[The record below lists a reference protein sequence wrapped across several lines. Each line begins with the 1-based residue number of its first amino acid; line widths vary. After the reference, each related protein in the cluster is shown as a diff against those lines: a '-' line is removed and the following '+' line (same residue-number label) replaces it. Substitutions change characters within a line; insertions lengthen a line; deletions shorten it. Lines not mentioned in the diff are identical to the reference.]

1 MGRTIRN
8 RSADEA
14 WMGEALLWAQR
25 ARNQG
30 EVPIGAVLVQGD
42 RVLAGAGNGSIGQVD
57 PTAHAEIEVLRAG
70 ARVLGN
76 YRLCG
81 TTLYV
86 SLEPCVMC
94 LGAIMHAR
102 VARLV
107 YGAPDPR
114 FGAIERLAPGRI
126 GWIFNH
132 DLAIVGGI
140 RSEEAKQL
148 LQAFFADRRARAEE
162 ASAPDS

>member
-1 MGRTIRN
+1 MITTRGSPDEIWM
-8 RSADEA
+8 DEA
-14 WMGEALLWAQR
+14 LGF
-25 ARNQG
+25 ARQAGDQG
-30 EVPIGAVLVQGD
+30 EVPVGAILVQGD
-42 RVLAGAGNGSIGQVD
+42 RLLAGAGNRPIGQVD

-76 YRLCG
+76 YRLTG

-107 YGAPDPR
+107 YAAPDPR
-114 FGAIERLAPGRI
+114 FGAIERIDPGQI

-132 DLAIVGGI
+132 ELAITGGV
-140 RSEEAKQL
+140 RSEEATAL
-148 LQAFFADRRARAEE
+148 LRGFFALRRMRGDGP
-162 ASAPDS
+162 S